1 MVKCPY
7 SWHKEPN
14 LPKGSDSMTI
24 RIAICDDEEEQLR
37 HLSGLVGEWAR
48 GLNLGFETRTF
59 PSAEAFLFAYEED
72 NSYDIL
78 ILDIEMKAISGI
90 ELAKRIRK
98 EDKRVEILF
107 ITSHFEFIS
116 EGYEVDALHYL
127 TKPVAEDKL
136 HAVLAK
142 ALDRLHT
149 EPPSVII
156 SCDGETVKLREPDIL
171 YVEAFLHYISI
182 HTGEREYKIKE
193 SISSFE
199 KRLSADF
206 FRVHRSY
213 LVSLKAVTK
222 ISRTDVTLEGGTLL
236 PLARGKYDAVNRA
249 FIERN

>member
-1 MVKCPY
+1 MA
-7 SWHKEPN
+7 
-14 LPKGSDSMTI
+14 I
-24 RIAICDDEEEQLR
+24 RIAICDDEEEQLQ
-37 HLSGLVGEWAR
+37 HLSGLISKWAR
-48 GLNLGFETRTF
+48 GLSLNFETRTF
-59 PSAEAFLFAYEED
+59 PSAEAFLFAYED
-72 NSYDIL
+72 DSSCDIL
-78 ILDIEMKAISGI
+78 ILDIEMKEISGM
-90 ELAKRIRK
+90 ELARRIRK
-98 EDKRVEILF
+98 KDRRMEILF

-127 TKPVAEDKL
+127 TKPVAQDKL
-136 HAVLAK
+136 CAVLAK
-142 ALDRLHT
+142 ALDRLYT

-182 HTGEREYKIKE
+182 HTEEREYKIKE

-199 KRLSADF
+199 ARLSNDF
-206 FRVHRSY
+206 FRIHRSY
-213 LVSLKAVTK
+213 LVSLKAVTR

>member
-1 MVKCPY
+1 MA
-7 SWHKEPN
+7 
-14 LPKGSDSMTI
+14 I
-24 RIAICDDEEEQLR
+24 RFAICDDDEE
-37 HLSGLVGEWAR
+37 HLQYLKSLVSGWACR
-48 GLNLGFETRTF
+48 LNLAIQLRTF
-59 PSAEAFLFAYEED
+59 PSAEAFLFAYAED
-72 NSYDIL
+72 SAYDIL
-78 ILDIEMKAISGI
+78 ILDIEMKEISGI
-90 ELAKRIRK
+90 ELAKHIRT

-136 HAVLAK
+136 HAVLTK
-142 ALDRLHT
+142 ALDRLHA

-156 SCDGETVKLREPDIL
+156 SCDGETVKLHEPDIL

-213 LVSLKAVTK
+213 LVSLKAIVR
-222 ISRTDVTLEGGTLL
+222 ISRTEVTLEGGTLL